1 MKALRYNLPLILI
14 IFITAFTLCYGIYSA
29 KGRMHFAV
37 TLSGNL
43 VTIWYYIVQKN
54 ERVVSSGME
63 KVQAAIFL
71 AFILLLTASI
81 SLVLAFVIQAL
92 FINGIFR
99 YQLASLSEISD
110 FQMQILEA
118 NKSETKFILLC
129 MVPFIVVTF
138 LLIFK
143 SAKLVEQRFFSR
155 PWFLDLKY
163 LLVFCLLIILI
174 LLSVIGI
181 QSGLTSLCFILGSFA
196 LSLFIIQFLLIQ
208 RKKLPDSW

>member
-14 IFITAFTLCYGIYSA
+14 IFITAFTLYYGIYSA
-29 KGRMHFAV
+29 KGRMLFAV
-37 TLSGNL
+37 TLSGIL

-54 ERVVSSGME
+54 ERVVRSGME

-81 SLVLAFVIQAL
+81 SLVLASVIQAL

-138 LLIFK
+138 LLIIK

-155 PWFLDLKY
+155 PWFPDLKY